1 LHSRALRAALIAAL
15 AAAALA
21 FGASTAGAAA
31 ESFTSVSSTAFHLP
45 VWDASHCLGEIVVVD
60 GVETALVH
68 VTVRPDGTDSV
79 RWEFVP
85 SAVSAYGVVS
95 GYHWLATGVS
105 GQSFTNDFTP
115 PFTQTYVSTFH
126 LIGQGP
132 YPNLDV
138 TVLGHGTVLA
148 DGTVT
153 SAVDGYNVSCAQS
166 AT

>member
-1 LHSRALRAALIAAL
+1 LSSKTLRAGVLAAL

-31 ESFTSVSSTAFHLP
+31 ESFTSVSTTPFHLP
-45 VWDASHCLGEIVVVD
+45 VWDASRCLGEIVVVD
-60 GVETALVH
+60 GVEQTIVH
-68 VTVRPDGTDSV
+68 ATVRPDGTDSV
-79 RWEFVP
+79 HWEFVP
-85 SAVSAYGVVS
+85 GAISAYGVVS
-95 GYHWLATGVS
+95 GFHWLATGVT

-126 LIGQGP
+126 LIGKGP

-138 TVLGHGTVLA
+138 TVIGHGTVLA
-148 DGTVT
+148 DGTLT
-153 SAVDGYNVSCAQS
+153 SSVDNYNVSCVQP